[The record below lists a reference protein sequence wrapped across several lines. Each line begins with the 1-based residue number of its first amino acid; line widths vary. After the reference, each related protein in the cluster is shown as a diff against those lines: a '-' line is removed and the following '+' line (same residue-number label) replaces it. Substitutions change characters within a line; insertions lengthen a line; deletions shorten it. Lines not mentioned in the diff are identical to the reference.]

1 MNSREKIL
9 SNVSANMPAK
19 IPLMETPIFLNEE
32 VNLIQKF
39 SSVAVSI
46 GSKVIAVNS
55 YEEIEDYISR
65 TFDQA
70 QRIASPLKQLSYYK
84 PSDFQELTKPDSFK
98 DIDLAIIDGHFGVAE
113 NGSIWVTEEIMGRRI
128 VPFITQHLAIILPKK
143 QICNLMHEAYDRI
156 GKSNYE
162 YGCFIAG
169 PSKTADIEQSLVL
182 GAHGPRSLTIFLY

>member
-9 SNVSANMPAK
+9 SNVSANMPDN
-19 IPLMETPIFLNEE
+19 IPLLETPSFLNEE
-32 VNLIQKF
+32 VNLIRKF
-39 SSVAVSI
+39 SSVGVSI
-46 GSKVIAVNS
+46 GSKVISVNS
-55 YEEIEDYISR
+55 FTEVEDYVSKMFIH
-65 TFDQA
+65 A
-70 QRIASPLKQLSYYK
+70 QRIVSPVKQLSYYK
-84 PSDFQELTKPDSFK
+84 PYVFQEFIKSDSYK

-113 NGSIWVTEEIMGRRI
+113 NGSIWVTEEIIGRRI
-128 VPFITQHLAIILPKK
+128 IPFITQHLAIILPKN